1 MLMVMML
8 KVAYHVDPTAATG
21 SCAVLVV
28 GGERSFLSSSY
39 SCFHK
44 DYNGPFSFADITE
57 LIEFLLKFALWNW
70 QVISSIFGSCR
81 YVQN

>member
-28 GGERSFLSSSY
+28 GGERFVLTSRYSY
-39 SCFHK
+39 RHAAWRF
-44 DYNGPFSFADITE
+44 DD
-57 LIEFLLKFALWNW
+57 LI
-70 QVISSIFGSCR
+70 II
-81 YVQN
+81 